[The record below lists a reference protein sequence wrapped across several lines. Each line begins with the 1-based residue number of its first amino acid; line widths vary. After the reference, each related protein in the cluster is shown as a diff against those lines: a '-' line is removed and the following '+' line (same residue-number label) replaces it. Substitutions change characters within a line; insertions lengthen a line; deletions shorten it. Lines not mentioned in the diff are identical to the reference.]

1 MRCAGW
7 TSNKADST
15 EVSIYHHYRNVKAAR
30 ASFQANEEEFATSV
44 ARAKRETEPS
54 VAPEKTREDHDGRLS
69 LSALAIRHQL
79 RLLVLFDGNFDDHAL
94 VHEFYNRLESSAIRH

>member
-1 MRCAGW
+1 
-7 TSNKADST
+7 
-15 EVSIYHHYRNVKAAR
+15 VKAAR

-79 RLLVLFDGNFDDHAL
+79 RLLVLFDGNFDDRAL
-94 VHEFYNRLESSAIRH
+94 VHEFSDRLQSSAIRH